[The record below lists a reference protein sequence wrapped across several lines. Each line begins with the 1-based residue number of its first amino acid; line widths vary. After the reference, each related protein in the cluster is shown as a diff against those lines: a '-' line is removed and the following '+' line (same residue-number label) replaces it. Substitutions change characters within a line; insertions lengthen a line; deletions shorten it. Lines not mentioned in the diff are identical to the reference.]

1 MKIVRFNEAADFLI
15 DGSVVSVGNFDGVH
29 KGHDMLVREVVDRAR
44 RAGLASVI
52 VTFDPHTRAVL
63 FPDSDQPVLSTFE
76 EKAVLLEPYGI
87 DYLVCIPFDRH
98 FADRSAEDFIENILL
113 RRLGARQWVMGEGHR
128 IGKNHQGNK
137 NFSHSSQGK
146 NHINKVLVN
155 SMVVE
160 DRVISSTEI
169 REKISGGRVEEAITK
184 LGHPYLIVS
193 RRISGLQ
200 KGTQLG
206 YPTLNFAGPS
216 SNKVLPPP
224 GIFAAELEYG
234 KHIWKGALY
243 FGNCPTFGNRETHL
257 EFHVFDFRGGEPETG
272 EKANLWLFSMVRPDS
287 AFTNAGELTDAI
299 QKDILKIQ
307 NFFSQEKEQCQ

>member
-1 MKIVRFNEAADFLI
+1 MKIVRLNEAADLPI
-15 DGSVVSVGNFDGVH
+15 HGSVVSVGNFDGVH
-29 KGHDMLVREVVDRAR
+29 KGHDLLVKKVVERAK
-44 RAGLASVI
+44 ASGLASVI

-63 FPDSDQPVLSTFE
+63 FPDSVQPVLSTLE
-76 EKAVLLEPYGI
+76 EKAVLLEPYGV
-87 DYLVCIPFDRH
+87 DYLVCIPFDRP
-98 FADRSAEDFIENILL
+98 FADRSADDFIENILV
-113 RRLGARQWVMGEGHR
+113 RTLGAREWVLGEGHR
-128 IGKNHQGNK
+128 FGKNHQGNK

-160 DRVISSTEI
+160 SRVISSTDI
-169 REKISGGRVEEAITK
+169 RGTISDGRVEEAITK

-206 YPTLNFAGPS
+206 YPTLNFEGPS

-234 KHIWKGALY
+234 KQTWKGALY

-257 EFHVFDFRGGEPETG
+257 EFHVFDFRGGEPEAG
-272 EKANLWLFSMVRPDS
+272 EKANLWIYSMIRPDT
-287 AFTNAGELTDAI
+287 AFPDAGELTDAI
-299 QKDILKIQ
+299 QKDIKLIKK
-307 NFFSQEKEQCQ
+307 FFSQEKEQCQ

>member
-1 MKIVRFNEAADFLI
+1 MKIIQLNEAADLPQR
-15 DGSVVSVGNFDGVH
+15 GSVVSVGNFDGVH
-29 KGHDMLVREVVDRAR
+29 KGHGQLIREVVTRAE
-44 RAGLASVI
+44 ASGLLSVI
-52 VTFDPHTRAVL
+52 ATFDPHTREIL
-63 FPDSDQPVLSTFE
+63 FPNSAQPVLSTFE

-87 DYLVCIPFDRH
+87 DYLVCIPFDRR
-98 FADRSAEDFIENILL
+98 FAGLSADEFVEEILL
-113 RRLGARQWVMGEGHR
+113 RSFGARQWVMGEGHR
-128 IGKNHQGNK
+128 FGKNHEGDK

-155 SMVVE
+155 SIHAT
-160 DRVISSTEI
+160 DKVISSTEI
-169 REKISGGRVEEAITK
+169 RGKISNGRVEEAITK

-234 KHIWKGALY
+234 NHTWKGALY

-257 EFHVFDFRGGEPETG
+257 EFHVFDFSGDEPQAG
-272 EKANLWLFSMVRPDS
+272 EKANLWLYSMIRPDM
-287 AFTNAGELTDAI
+287 AFTSEAELTQAI
-299 QKDILKIQ
+299 QTDITTIK
-307 NFFSQEKEQCQ
+307 NFFSQEKEKCQ